1 MFALG
6 YAAGSSSPRSRPR
19 GTARKG
25 AIRLSSSGTGECG
38 SMWRARGGI
47 LPTGPEEPQSTPRA
61 SAGRRERTG
70 HASREPDVL
79 ASVRPGSRE
88 CRPRPSMS
96 CGCAA
101 SRVASARPWPAAST
115 LAAPRPRAFSPL
127 PGQWSPAVLWVM
139 ILPSSRSLIAYPHD
153 GQRPVFSVPISRG
166 VPLPDGGANRFPGT
180 AGGHE
185 ATGMP
190 GHAVVSTMTSL
201 PGLPLA
207 GGCRPSQAGR
217 KIAGRSYCSGS
228 GRRRGRGTRTG
239 RCRRA
244 RRRMR
249 IAALHASRPGR
260 PAARRGTAGRSTG
273 MSGSC
278 FVLR

>member
-1 MFALG
+1 MPSAPSVRLNSRAKRVITRCITRSISVPTEPSCSPWATRRDLHHLDPG
-6 YAAGSSSPRSRPR
+6 RGARRGRARSGCPAAGPGSA
-19 GTARKG
+19 G
-25 AIRLSSSGTGECG
+25 RL
-38 SMWRARGGI
+38 WHARGGI
-47 LPTGPEEPQSTPRA
+47 LPSGPEELQSTPRA
-61 SAGRRERTG
+61 SAARRERTG

-79 ASVRPGSRE
+79 ASVRPGFRE
-88 CRPRPSMS
+88 CRPRPSTS

-115 LAAPRPRAFSPL
+115 PAAPRPRAFSPL

-139 ILPSSRSLIAYPHD
+139 ILPSRRSRIAYPHD

-166 VPLPDGGANRFPGT
+166 VPLPDGGANRSPGT

-190 GHAVVSTMTSL
+190 GHVVVSTTTRR

-217 KIAGRSYCSGS
+217 KS
-228 GRRRGRGTRTG
+228 
-239 RCRRA
+239 RRA
-244 RRRMR
+244 
-249 IAALHASRPGR
+249 
-260 PAARRGTAGRSTG
+260 
-273 MSGSC
+273 
-278 FVLR
+278 